1 MFSFSR
7 LAEVAT
13 VAVLGVAI
21 LVGGAQADHTDG
33 WPWWAIPAMVVGA
46 FIIALAALNLLFGI
60 LDPPIRWVVGTV
72 LRLRF
77 GLAPMASGEA
87 LRTLHKERDDLQK
100 ALLQESQRVQ
110 YKDKKVDEQEQQIGS
125 LQPLAD
131 WAKELIER
139 ERGSPWTYLSHEIR
153 MRSLN
158 LKDRE
163 PYIEVAIWLKYIGI
177 FDLIIGERQSGRLS
191 WHNTPF
197 SIEPELSMVGV
208 EPSPPF
214 KLRGPTGGELRLR
227 QFVTLESAREIQAY
241 LDAGVGEIEFE
252 AKDFDV
258 SLSIAS
264 FDGEI
269 LANGRLFGEYLTVP
283 LLGTYKIPVEVEPSL
298 GTTERDA

>member
-139 ERGSPWTYLSHEIR
+139 ERGSP
-153 MRSLN
+153 
-158 LKDRE
+158 
-163 PYIEVAIWLKYIGI
+163 
-177 FDLIIGERQSGRLS
+177 
-191 WHNTPF
+191 
-197 SIEPELSMVGV
+197 
-208 EPSPPF
+208 
-214 KLRGPTGGELRLR
+214 
-227 QFVTLESAREIQAY
+227 
-241 LDAGVGEIEFE
+241 
-252 AKDFDV
+252 
-258 SLSIAS
+258 
-264 FDGEI
+264 
-269 LANGRLFGEYLTVP
+269 
-283 LLGTYKIPVEVEPSL
+283 
-298 GTTERDA
+298 

>member
-1 MFSFSR
+1 
-7 LAEVAT
+7 
-13 VAVLGVAI
+13 
-21 LVGGAQADHTDG
+21 
-33 WPWWAIPAMVVGA
+33 
-46 FIIALAALNLLFGI
+46 
-60 LDPPIRWVVGTV
+60 
-72 LRLRF
+72 
-77 GLAPMASGEA
+77 
-87 LRTLHKERDDLQK
+87 
-100 ALLQESQRVQ
+100 
-110 YKDKKVDEQEQQIGS
+110 
-125 LQPLAD
+125 
-131 WAKELIER
+131 
-139 ERGSPWTYLSHEIR
+139 

>member
-13 VAVLGVAI
+13 VAALGVAI
-21 LVGGAQADHTDG
+21 LVVGAQANHTDG
-33 WPWWAIPAMVVGA
+33 WPWWAIVATLVGA
-46 FIIALAALNLLFGI
+46 VIIALAALNLLFGI
-60 LDPPIRWVVGTV
+60 LHPTIRWVVSNV
-72 LRLRF
+72 LRIRF

-87 LRTLHKERDDLQK
+87 LRTLRRERDDLQK
-100 ALLQESQRVQ
+100 ALLQESQRVH
-110 YKDKKVDEQEQQIGS
+110 YKDMKVDEQEQQIGS

-139 ERGSPWTYLSHEIR
+139 ERGSPWLYLSNEIR

-163 PYIEVAIWLKYIGI
+163 PYFEVAISLKYIGI
-177 FDLIIGERQSGRLS
+177 FDLIIGERLSGRLS

-197 SIEPELSMVGV
+197 SLEPELKMVLA

-227 QFVTLESAREIQAY
+227 QFVTPESARELQTY
-241 LDAGVGEIEFE
+241 LDRAVGEIEFE
-252 AKDFDV
+252 AENFDV

-283 LLGTYKIPVEVEPSL
+283 IGRYKLPVEVEPSF